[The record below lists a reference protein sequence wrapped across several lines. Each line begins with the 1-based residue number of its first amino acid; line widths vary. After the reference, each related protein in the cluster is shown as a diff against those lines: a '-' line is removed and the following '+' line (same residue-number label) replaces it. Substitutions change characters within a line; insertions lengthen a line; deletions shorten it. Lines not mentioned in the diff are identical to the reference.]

1 MLQGIISSP
10 FVDLTMRMKS
20 HHSVH
25 ISSRFNRKKNVRWG
39 SKRGVRTSTSPWVSP
54 SNLSFPWFGSSPM
67 VDFILKARFRLMLL
81 VQTHHPIRVHEN
93 PGWRIISRRDGCD
106 HCGLK
111 RAILTS
117 DPADTMTAYSIER
130 AKQQWYKAV
139 EYAPID
145 EEERL
150 PMILDHIDLWT
161 NVSESSGTKI
171 PIHHGQ
177 EYLDNDDKVTMV
189 QPIVL
194 FTVWHTH

>member
-1 MLQGIISSP
+1 LVRVKPDGGFYVEDKVRVDAGTDTPSYKSSGEP
-10 FVDLTMRMKS
+10 GMKD
-20 HHSVH
+20 H
-25 ISSRFNRKKNVRWG
+25 
-39 SKRGVRTSTSPWVSP
+39 
-54 SNLSFPWFGSSPM
+54 
-67 VDFILKARFRLMLL
+67 LK
-81 VQTHHPIRVHEN
+81 
-93 PGWRIISRRDGCD
+93 RDGCD

-177 EYLDNDDKVTMV
+177 EYLDKDNKMTMV

-194 FTVWHTH
+194 LLP

>member
-1 MLQGIISSP
+1 MK
-10 FVDLTMRMKS
+10 DHLT
-20 HHSVH
+20 
-25 ISSRFNRKKNVRWG
+25 
-39 SKRGVRTSTSPWVSP
+39 
-54 SNLSFPWFGSSPM
+54 
-67 VDFILKARFRLMLL
+67 
-81 VQTHHPIRVHEN
+81 
-93 PGWRIISRRDGCD
+93 RRDGCD

-177 EYLDNDDKVTMV
+177 EYLDKDNKMTMV

-194 FTVWHTH
+194 LPLEITTQHLIRQWNQPSNGIVHIDLWTHVNKASGTMIPDSPWPGGLRVKLQKQKQK